1 MPTRYLEDFTPG
13 EKFRTAG
20 VTFDADGIIE
30 FARKYDPQSIHTD
43 MAAAEEG
50 QFEGLIAS
58 GFHTAACMFRSWV
71 DLGFLEESSLGGPGI
86 DELRWSV
93 PVRPGDTIT
102 GEVEILE
109 VRESQSRPDRGIL
122 RYRMN
127 GYNQRGELVISSIN
141 VSFIRRGRPE

>member
-1 MPTRYLEDFTPG
+1 MRTRYLEDFTVG

-20 VTFDADGIIE
+20 VTFDEAGIVE
-30 FARKYDPQSIHTD
+30 FARQFDPQSIHID
-43 MAAAEEG
+43 AAAAATG
-50 QFEGLIAS
+50 PFEGLIAS
-58 GFHTAACMFRSWV
+58 GFHTAASLFRTWV

-86 DELRWSV
+86 DELRWTA

-109 VRESQSRPDRGIL
+109 VRESRSRPDRGIL

-127 GYNQRGELVISSIN
+127 GYNQRGELVISSVN
-141 VSFIRRGRPE
+141 VSFLRRGRAK